1 MSVTTLNASFDNHL
15 VEAAR
20 ERDPEAFAA
29 LVRPRLD
36 RLMRTARAILG
47 HDADAGDALQDALTR
62 AWQGLPGLRDPDQFD
77 AWLTRIVVNAC
88 RTALKRRSRTWV
100 REISL
105 NPEPGPDDPVSRQP
119 GPEGVA
125 DRLSVEAAF
134 ERLSVDERTILVLH
148 HLEGRSL
155 DEIGTILSIPVGT
168 AKSRLYAARQSLERA
183 LQRQHR

>member
-1 MSVTTLNASFDNHL
+1 MPAQFDSRL
-15 VEAAR
+15 VERAKG
-20 ERDPEAFAA
+20 RDPEAFAS

-77 AWLTRIVVNAC
+77 PWLTRIVVNAC

-105 NPEPGPDDPVSRQP
+105 TRDEPGSDDPASSQP
-119 GPEGVA
+119 GPEGVLA
-125 DRLSVEAAF
+125 RLDIEAAF
-134 ERLSVDERTILVLH
+134 ERLSPDDRTILVLH
-148 HLEGRSL
+148 HLDGRSL
-155 DEIGTILSIPVGT
+155 DEIALILTIPVGT

-183 LQRQHR
+183 LRRQR

>member
-1 MSVTTLNASFDNHL
+1 MNAQFDNRL

-20 ERDPEAFAA
+20 DRDPEAFAV

-47 HDADAGDALQDALTR
+47 HDADAGDALQDALTK

-77 AWLTRIVVNAC
+77 AWLSRIVVNAC

-105 NPEPGPDDPVSRQP
+105 DPAEPGPDDPVSTLP
-119 GPEGVA
+119 GPDGVA
-125 DRLSVEAAF
+125 DRLSIEAAF
-134 ERLSVDERTILVLH
+134 DRLNVDERTILVLH

-155 DEIGTILSIPVGT
+155 DEIAAILSIPVGT
-168 AKSRLYAARQSLERA
+168 AKSRLYAARQMLDRA
-183 LQRQHR
+183 LQRQQR